1 MDEVPD
7 QKVANLFIFFVWP
20 PNLWCYDLRW
30 NTMVYPLLEL
40 ADTLN
45 NLILDDKMNVRLKKN
60 SENVT
65 P

>member
-1 MDEVPD
+1 
-7 QKVANLFIFFVWP
+7 
-20 PNLWCYDLRW
+20 
-30 NTMVYPLLEL
+30 MVYPLLEL

-65 P
+65 PLTTFKHLRN